1 MNKSKLEL
9 IVESAFVLFLV
20 AAVSAVVAIW
30 ANDNA
35 RQSLRWE
42 RYEAQRAADLERR
55 ALERAALAEG
65 RAH

>member
-1 MNKSKLEL
+1 M
-9 IVESAFVLFLV
+9 LFLV

-42 RYEAQRAADLERR
+42 RYEAQRDADIERR
-55 ALERAALAEG
+55 ALDRAALAEG